1 MSEPIRISP
10 DTRIVIMSRDN
21 PPAACVPQGVPVI
34 FETLDAF
41 GNALRSEADL
51 FSSAGPDCVN
61 PATGPVFVEGAA
73 PGDMLRVDVLDIQI
87 AEEGLIATMPGLGE
101 MGDCVAERTRMVP
114 IKGGKACFAWKTA
127 SGILRRELPL
137 APMIGV
143 IGVAPAG
150 EAELTDFPGRHGG
163 NMDCTRVARGASLYL
178 PVAAPGALFAVGD
191 LHALMGDGEV
201 AICGVEMAGQVTVSF
216 QVVKG
221 KNWPLPL
228 LVEGED
234 IMTLASEDSLAQAA
248 TTATRNMHMFLVQ
261 ELGMDKTD
269 AAMLL
274 SVEGNLRICQV
285 VDPRKTARMEL
296 PLAIL
301 RELGYELP

>member
-1 MSEPIRISP
+1 MSEPIRISAG
-10 DTRIVIMSRDN
+10 TRTVIMSRNN
-21 PPAACVPQGVPVI
+21 PPVAHAPQGAPVI
-34 FETLDAF
+34 FDTLDAF

-61 PATGPVFVEGAA
+61 PATGPVFVEGAE
-73 PGDMLRVDVLDIQI
+73 PGDMLRVDVLDIQL
-87 AEEGLIATMPGLGE
+87 AREGLIATMPGLGE
-101 MGDCVAERTRMVP
+101 MGDRVVERTRFVP
-114 IKGGKACFAWKTA
+114 IRAGKACFEWKTA
-127 SGILRRELPL
+127 SGVLRRELPVR
-137 APMIGV
+137 PMIGV

-150 EAELTDFPGRHGG
+150 EGELTDFPGRHGG
-163 NMDCTRVARGASLYL
+163 NMDCTRVAKGARLYL

-201 AICGVEMAGQVTVSF
+201 AICGVEMAGQVTVAF
-216 QVVKG
+216 KVIED
-221 KNWPLPL
+221 KNWPLPIL
-228 LVEGED
+228 AEGED
-234 IMTLASEDSLAQAA
+234 IMTLASEDSLDQAA
-248 TTATRNMHMFLVQ
+248 TAAARNMHTFLVQ
-261 ELGMDKTD
+261 ELGMDETD

-301 RELGYELP
+301 HRLGYTLP